1 MKIITLENARFNSVD
16 QFRGIKWENMEKVLE
31 VLKTQNFLS
40 FDKTRHI
47 SGIMVTFSC
56 GGDALLITRGT
67 AKEDGQD
74 WPTLPQEEDQRQ

>member
-1 MKIITLENARFNSVD
+1 
-16 QFRGIKWENMEKVLE
+16 MEKVLE
-31 VLKTQNFLS
+31 VLKTLS

-74 WPTLPQEEDQRQ
+74 WPTLPQQEDQRQ

>member
-31 VLKTQNFLS
+31 VLKTLS

-74 WPTLPQEEDQRQ
+74 WPTLPQQEDQRQ

>member
-1 MKIITLENARFNSVD
+1 
-16 QFRGIKWENMEKVLE
+16 MEKVLE

-74 WPTLPQEEDQRQ
+74 WPTLPHRGSKAVNLSLPNYT

>member
-1 MKIITLENARFNSVD
+1 
-16 QFRGIKWENMEKVLE
+16 MEKVLE

-56 GGDALLITRGT
+56 GGGALLITRGT

-74 WPTLPQEEDQRQ
+74 WPTLPHRGSKAVNLSLPNYT